1 MTLGNMCANGVRS
14 FAVLCWTCQH
24 DAVLPIAVLMSRD
37 CHASQVADV
46 HPGAAMG
53 FEIERKF
60 LVRGSEWQQIATKP
74 EIRQAYLS
82 LGGPQHD

>member
-1 MTLGNMCANGVRS
+1 MTLGNMCAKGVRS

-46 HPGAAMG
+46 HRGRPC
-53 FEIERKF
+53 
-60 LVRGSEWQQIATKP
+60 VRGSEWQQIATKP

>member
-1 MTLGNMCANGVRS
+1 
-14 FAVLCWTCQH
+14 
-24 DAVLPIAVLMSRD
+24 
-37 CHASQVADV
+37 
-46 HPGAAMG
+46 MG

-60 LVRGSEWQQIATKP
+60 PVRGIEWQQIATKYT